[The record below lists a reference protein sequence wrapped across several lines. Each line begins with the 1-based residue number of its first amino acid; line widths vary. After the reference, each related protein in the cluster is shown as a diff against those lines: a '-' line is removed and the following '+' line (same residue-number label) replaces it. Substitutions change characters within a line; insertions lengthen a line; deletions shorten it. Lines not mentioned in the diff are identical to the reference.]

1 MKVERKG
8 FCFYK
13 NYWETARLLNKK
25 QRLDWLEGL
34 MKFVFE
40 QEEPNFQ
47 EGVLKIAW
55 AAIRPVLQKGNVTA
69 NNGVNGGAPKRS
81 CERSNGQDITNEEPK
96 DNQDI
101 TNKEPKD
108 TLDTTNEG
116 ATKKKLKNILNNT
129 YVNNN
134 IFNKNCEMYVNA
146 RAREFSND
154 ERKEWLEQFNE
165 YISSAP
171 PSYADDI
178 LEVIDTM
185 LEALEQSKTVKGLC
199 FGNMIYFEKAL
210 KQHFKDLTT
219 EDFREVIKSIHF
231 KDKGVI
237 DKKPI
242 YILSVLIARINRHIY
257 ERAREKGVL
266 K

>member
-1 MKVERKG
+1 MERKG

-13 NYWETARLLNKK
+13 NYWETAKLLNKK

-55 AAIRPVLQKGNVTA
+55 AAIRPVLQKGNVSA
-69 NNGVNGGAPKRS
+69 INGTKFGKVKENS
-81 CERSNGQDITNEEPK
+81 ESVTTQDNPSDTLDIAQ
-96 DNQDI
+96 DN
-101 TNKEPKD
+101 PSD

-116 ATKKKLKNILNNT
+116 ATKNKLKNILNNT

-134 IFNKNCEMYVNA
+134 IFNKNCEMYVYA

-154 ERKEWLEQFNE
+154 ERMEWLVHFNE
-165 YISSAP
+165 YISSAS
-171 PSYADDI
+171 PSYAEDI
-178 LEVIDTM
+178 LEVVDTM
-185 LEALEQSKTVKGLC
+185 LEALEQSKTIKGLC
-199 FGNMIYFEKAL
+199 FDNRIYFEKAL
-210 KQHFKDLTT
+210 KQHFKDLTS

-231 KDKGVI
+231 KDKGAI
-237 DKKPI
+237 AKRPI
-242 YILSVLIARINRHIY
+242 YILSVIFARIDRHIY
-257 ERAREKGVL
+257 ERAREKGRL
-266 K
+266 KL